1 MKQSLLRGSARL
13 YDFCLRFYPRS
24 FNQEFGEEMSFVFSE
39 SLHDACARQ
48 GNREI
53 AGFWART
60 VLDVG
65 KSLVIEHI
73 EDYKERNMT
82 NPNST
87 NNLLKSSIAR
97 VAVATAGLL
106 LIPLAAS
113 LWLDTFNWGLLDF
126 VVTAA
131 ILFVAGLS
139 FDLITRRSGSVIYRA
154 AFFVAIGTAA
164 FLFFSNLA
172 VGVIGSED
180 EPANLMYPAVIAV
193 AVIGAILARFRPA
206 GMARAMFAAALA
218 QASTIAI
225 ALLLG
230 MQYLP
235 GVTVPE
241 LFMVN
246 GFFMTGW
253 IAAGLLFRRAGAEN
267 YKLQSSATV

>member
-13 YDFCLRFYPRS
+13 YDFCLRFYPQS
-24 FNQEFGEEMSFVFSE
+24 FNREFGEEMSFAFSE
-39 SLHDACARQ
+39 SLHDVWAKQ

-87 NNLLKSSIAR
+87 NDILKSSIAR
-97 VAVATAGLL
+97 VAVATACLL

-139 FDLITRRSGSVIYRA
+139 FDLITRRSGSAIYRA

-193 AVIGAILARFRPA
+193 AAIGAILARFRPA

-246 GFFMTGW
+246 GFFMMGW
-253 IAAGLLFRRAGAEN
+253 IVAGLLFRRAGAEN